1 MRERHTRTD
10 MRLTG
15 MVSSGLG
22 RAHIFMAQDHYQEQ
36 FKLIL
41 GDVAWPGTLNVQVS
55 GEDLVSYVALRH
67 FSGVDTLDIDE
78 EIKIKAADIDLSNI
92 ESVRIRG
99 FLREGRSFGGATAF
113 DGNIQIGEDDSLPC
127 AVLIPDLTRHVD
139 VVEVIATDFL
149 RGTLNLTDGDV
160 VSLNLN

>member
-149 RGTLNLTDGDV
+149 RDALNLTDGDV
-160 VSLNLN
+160 VPLNLN

>member
-1 MRERHTRTD
+1 MREGRTRSD

-15 MVSSGLG
+15 TVSSGLG

-55 GEDLVSYVALRH
+55 GEDLVSYVALRSY
-67 FSGVDTLDIDE
+67 SGVDTLDIDE
-78 EIKIKAADIDLSNI
+78 KIKIKAADIDLSNI
-92 ESVRIRG
+92 ESQRIRG

-113 DGNIQIGEDDSLPC
+113 DGTIQAGEQPSIPC
-127 AVLIPDLTRHVD
+127 AILIPDLTRHVD

-149 RGTLNLTDGDV
+149 RDAMDISDGDV
-160 VSLNLN
+160 VSLNLH

>member
-1 MRERHTRTD
+1 MREGRTRAD

-15 MVSSGLG
+15 MVSSGRG

-36 FKLIL
+36 FKLSL

-55 GEDLVSYVALRH
+55 GEDLVSYVALRSY
-67 FSGVDTLDIDE
+67 SGVDTLDIDE
-78 EIKIKAADIDLSNI
+78 KIKIKAADIDLSNI
-92 ESVRIRG
+92 ESQRIRG

-113 DGNIQIGEDDSLPC
+113 DGTIQAGEQPSIPC
-127 AVLIPDLTRHVD
+127 AILIPDLTRHVD

-149 RGTLNLTDGDV
+149 RDAMDISDGDV
-160 VSLNLN
+160 VSLNLH